1 MGSNLKKCYEKYY
14 DGESV
19 LTLTSANNTLVIS
32 NPFYMVEEFLNKYY
46 VNCKKNYHSNLRDLK
61 VVKNIYSDYI
71 FDYNNVTNTISSKD
85 FCGDIYGLLH
95 LASVDRENDKN
106 GVINNGIG
114 YGLNAGI
121 CEFYASTIVNVRNR
135 YPIESLVAEFNNRID
150 INILGESY
158 FDNKPL
164 NLSKNF
170 ISNIDKYHDNYI
182 DLSNIYNQL
191 FYQGMAINGSIYGK
205 LFRSNNSK
213 YSKDFLKYKEYMMD
227 KLENDNFALV
237 YNIISELVKMIY
249 NSNLTEQEKA
259 KDLVD
264 LNREL
269 NRIYDNAHFH
279 YLRELIDVVKDS
291 SEVKKLILNGR

>member
-19 LTLTSANNTLVIS
+19 LTLTSASNTLVSS
-32 NPFYMVEEFLNKYY
+32 NPFYMVEEFLTKYY
-46 VNCKKNYHSNLRDLK
+46 VNCKKNYHSNLKDLK
-61 VVKNIYSDYI
+61 VVKNASRHYI
-71 FDYNNVTNTISSKD
+71 FDYDNVTNTISSKD
-85 FCGDIYGLLH
+85 FLGDIYGLLH
-95 LASVDRENDKN
+95 IASFDRENDKN
-106 GVINNGIG
+106 GIINNGVG

-121 CEFYASTIVNVRNR
+121 CEFYASTIVNVKNR
-135 YPIESLVAEFNNRID
+135 YPIESLVAEFINRID

-158 FDNKPL
+158 FGNKPL
-164 NLSKNF
+164 NLSDGL

-182 DLSNIYNQL
+182 NLSNLYNEL
-191 FYQGMAINGSIYGK
+191 FYQGMALNGSIYGK
-205 LFRSNNSK
+205 LFRGNSFDLT
-213 YSKDFLKYKEYMMD
+213 SMEYRID

>member
-46 VNCKKNYHSNLRDLK
+46 VNCKKNYHSNLKDLK
-61 VVKNIYSDYI
+61 VIKNASRHYI
-71 FDYNNVTNTISSKD
+71 FDYDNVTNTISSKD
-85 FCGDIYGLLH
+85 FLGDIYGLLH
-95 LASVDRENDKN
+95 IASVDRENDKN
-106 GVINNGIG
+106 GIINNGVG

-121 CEFYASTIVNVRNR
+121 CEFYASTIVNVKNR
-135 YPIESLVAEFNNRID
+135 YPIESLVAEFINRID

-158 FDNKPL
+158 FGNKPL
-164 NLSKNF
+164 NLSDGL

-182 DLSNIYNQL
+182 NLSNLYNEL
-191 FYQGMAINGSIYGK
+191 FYQGMALNGSIYGK
-205 LFRSNNSK
+205 LFRGNSFDLT
-213 YSKDFLKYKEYMMD
+213 SMEYRID